1 MPPRDKLKKLTKYNK
16 KDMRKRFKF
25 LFCLMLALMA
35 SITSVKA
42 DYWQLRVKAVLASG
56 EPATSYVSAGGCCSA
71 PEPTSSDY
79 TMPAPVNNWY
89 SDNPDTYLKATPRN
103 GEEFMGWYEDEA
115 CTRQFY
121 TSQTGNAYGAKM
133 SFVSH
138 AAAAA
143 DVQITTV
150 YALFSVPAVNFSTLG
165 EAPTTGNYYLYGV
178 GYNGLAGLYE
188 YSDGKVVRGYKDPNQ
203 AVLYTLTFSSA
214 TNFTISCVDE
224 GVTKYVN
231 KDGTYIKPE
240 TFPEKILEDKG
251 DGTYMVNLNNGHS
264 SGYTWWE
271 MESSGRADY
280 EQKNTTTTYQRWMFI
295 PEATYNNL
303 VSVESL
309 RETGS
314 ITINSAPTASGTTN
328 VKFNVSDIGPIAAF
342 DCAITAGDDGNFVL
356 GTPTRSD
363 NVITVP
369 VTYTAHNV
377 HSGISTPIA
386 MATVT
391 LTAKNEAA
399 SSASGQVPVYV
410 DLQPK
415 FGLNVMELDW
425 SYDGETL
432 VETYYAGMEVAA
444 SKRARLQDKLIKND
458 AQTTGV
464 AADFATWTATIT
476 GTNADQFKFANGT
489 RTVSEPYTPELL
501 DVIFAPTATGDFT
514 ATLHI
519 VTSYTDANS
528 NELTDTHDI
537 TLRGKALDVSYIH
550 FAANGNETASDNETH
565 NFGDIIG
572 TNTQVVTA
580 ELGKHGVSNLT
591 KVWNDPDGVFEFDVN
606 SVDLTKSN
614 QTLTFRAH
622 RQSPVTTATN
632 HTATLTVSGDG
643 TEGPVSG
650 VLTLTYQALPLL
662 TPTVTWNWSTIGEY
676 KTASDPVTTNSDG
689 AWTLTKTA
697 GDKVTY
703 NAEEKT
709 ATVPYLHHEP
719 GLSATF
725 ALSIP
730 QTDTYAAFN
739 NTYTSTINAAAPADI
754 YINSAENFSTYVEG
768 NSWVT
773 YDASKNSVHISIDN
787 AYFKWSGQSTFEFD
801 YIGATR
807 TNTFKE
813 VYSDNSTRTIY
824 SESMAAGHYEL
835 AVSPDIVKLHLYG
848 SNDFANVH
856 YYEKDAIEVDYDR
869 VILIN
874 DNGVINSLDLTCTFA
889 KQAVNVTLSPAAQ
902 TYFELQS
909 TGKSSGSSLYFGAE
923 DGLAPAQAIN
933 KVITVAMKEGADAA
947 AAAAASESG
956 DCWITFGDTYT
967 YNHFEFNMP
976 LLLRDAY
983 DVTFKHHAHGSYTV
997 TYEDDGV
1004 AHSVASADYV
1014 KHMTSIAPEHCTV
1027 TISAPTPAAGYKFQ
1041 GWKIN
1046 DQIVSC
1052 KASITKMFDEAT
1064 TVEPVF
1070 GEVEGAFKIDAAYF
1084 DDLTEAL
1091 TVAGCIVEQNP
1102 VVTLMKDTLLSVP
1115 ATYTVPAGVTL
1126 LIPYKD
1132 NYYELETSPEMVIA
1146 TAETLYAY
1154 RTMTL
1159 REGVNFICNGNICV
1173 GGKIMAAGGG
1183 NKSAYVTGGCG
1194 VINMVHG
1201 GHIEVNDGGNLYC
1214 WGFIKGQDMDQGN
1227 NTVGT
1232 GTVTANNG
1240 AKIWENFYLGDWR
1253 GGTAT
1258 SNIYFEREEKM
1269 LFPFQSYSIQNIE
1282 IPTTYKYGS
1291 KLMSTMA
1298 VHTGYGDPMFTVATI
1313 GSDQALFLLQ
1323 DEESIVRKW
1332 YDPTTDLSCF
1342 ELNGTA
1348 LLGSLILNLPFVG
1361 DFDSGDCNLP
1371 ISNSMHVMIANCN
1384 MTLAKPL
1391 TVQAGAVLEI
1401 KNTATV
1407 NLVAPIHLFDVDEWG
1422 LYIHNYYFR
1431 SFNILTSHKDRG
1443 AENSKAGLDDAKF
1456 IIDGTLNVKN
1466 GMGYIYSTTGGADLM
1481 GNGGGVITFEG
1492 ALPDAGTLWQV
1503 NVLSGSPYITWVE
1516 NPENAANLHNE
1527 DDSYTRSIGYATF
1540 YNINGRWY
1548 HEEDKDEQ
1556 EDHTYWFTYMD
1567 NGNDGEDV
1575 GTNAVYSH
1583 DKTGL
1588 EAREKWFNVDAD
1600 ENCADWWIGQADGNH
1615 YNYTYLNAWHQF
1627 MATETPSVFSG
1638 SNNKLY
1644 AQDECSWSEM
1654 GEVDEN
1660 CLYTFIENEQEVKK
1674 ALVNGHFI
1682 PLESN
1687 GYDPAY
1693 HAVAN
1698 AEQYYIC
1705 FAGCNWHEATPYI
1718 GELKA
1723 YTIVED
1729 AKELIYIWFNN
1740 DWLHVE
1746 REEPFFYTADE
1757 VTNVKTYYDYV
1768 DGEWQIA
1775 TPFVRVEDAMETR
1788 EFYMLKEA
1796 LNVAQLKKN
1805 VTITILR
1812 DVHADM
1818 TAYTFADLN
1827 TNCTLD
1833 LNGHVM
1839 DMTISGSGT
1848 TEVKMFAINMGTGT
1862 FTITDNSEYQLG
1874 EFRLHANPNTET
1886 QSKRWHGIYL
1896 TAGELEINAGKVYVE
1911 DLFTY
1916 TSTSNAGMASGVTI
1930 AAGQK
1935 FTLDGNGE
1943 VEAKATYA
1951 TYGVHLAAST
1961 TTTGKTYIKDG
1972 TITATTT
1979 STTSAIGLYIGSGTA
1994 YVSGGTINALT
2005 QTNTSRG
2012 IYVEGSASNYIGH
2025 LEMTGGTVNAT
2036 ATTTT
2041 AIGIYVG
2048 GTYSFN
2054 ATKPNTIKATFR
2066 GEANISGGT
2075 INSES
2080 LGTTTAYGV
2089 QSLGTTT
2096 ITGGTFNVKTKTTT
2110 CEGLLVQDG
2119 TTTISDS
2126 AVFNV
2131 NATTTTAYGIYAN
2144 GATPADK
2151 TGRPYN
2157 PVVTVNGGTFNVSTL
2172 GTTTCYGIIVNG
2184 ATRAITSTASGYYA
2198 GNYASAGTVIV
2209 NDGVFNV
2216 TAKTKTVYGANVG
2229 ALKTVA
2235 DATSYDPATANPKC
2249 TINGGY
2255 FKLAGTSGVNVL
2267 ATTATTDNQKVN
2279 GGYFSHSG
2287 NLATYANP
2295 QSKVVVT
2302 LPKTDPNYPTYKYEV
2317 ATGYTITFMDGETVL
2332 QSNNQKAGTA
2342 AVYSATEPTK
2352 ANTETNSYIFDGW
2365 ATEADGEVVYAKGT
2379 ALPEVTAD
2387 ATYYAHFEETTLK
2400 CKVTFNANGGTCATE
2415 FVYVTPGEKLNT
2427 AISAL
2432 PYATR
2437 TGYTQKGNTSTA
2449 ACWYTTKTGSTK
2461 VKLTNVISA
2470 DVTYYA
2476 QWTAIKHNLTWELGE
2491 GVVTTAGQVGSSTV
2505 FPDVDATGTQTYNLS
2520 YAAAIKAP
2528 VVERTGYTF
2537 INWGV
2542 PTVAATMPLEDLT
2555 YTAQWSPNTNTAY
2568 VVKHF
2573 KQNLDGTYPE
2583 EPTEID
2589 ELTGTSDTYVTP
2601 NTKSYAGYITPA
2613 KQTVQILADG
2623 SQVLNYEYSCI
2634 GYTITFDANGGTC
2647 GTTSADV
2654 KHGAT
2659 LTLPVATREGV
2670 GNLTYEFDGWFTKAV
2685 GGDQITA
2692 STIIQRNIGTL
2703 YAHWTE
2709 IEEPMP
2715 DIVAENG
2722 ETITIDDDYIATQ
2735 GTNEVTNLI
2744 IENGGS
2750 VTVTANIEVDNL
2762 YLEGADATSGQLL
2775 AAPNKVTATNAYY
2788 DHTFNE
2794 TVRHWRAFGVPWMVN
2809 LDATPIKEV
2818 KNQAGD
2824 PVSRTLVLGRDYDII
2839 YYNGAKRAAQG
2850 AGTHCWEF
2858 VNEGSHILQPGKCYM
2873 IAFNSNVG
2881 TLRFTKSY
2889 GAPVVFNGTMNVAAN
2904 TADDAANSG
2913 INAIANPMTYH
2924 TTMDAGPTT
2933 AQVHNGGLIGEDEYI
2948 LYNIEDKKFV
2958 VGKAVYVQVDAA
2970 QPVVINVAGEAGDMT
2985 IAAAPKRN
2993 AQRVTEKRYLSL
3005 NDYYAVAI
3013 QGTNETRAGHLYVL
3027 PEEDKTDEY
3036 VIGHDL
3042 AKMGMSASA
3051 SQIWVK
3057 RYGVNLCMHTAEP
3070 IDGVTEIPVNIYAPA
3085 AGEYTITNDQS
3096 PMTNDNY
3103 AVYLTL
3109 NGEAIW
3115 NLSNSP
3121 YTLTLNKGIVNSYGL
3136 RISARAPQVTTGI
3149 DEAVVDAK
3157 GETQKVLINN
3167 KVYIIRGNE
3176 VYTVDGRVVK

>member
-1 MPPRDKLKKLTKYNK
+1 MMKKSVRLLMMLFAVIASTMSVYATNYWKIRVVAVNPEGGSGQVFTCTWSERSSVTKTWSADYT
-16 KDMRKRFKF
+16 
-25 LFCLMLALMA
+25 
-35 SITSVKA
+35 SSVKSS
-42 DYWQLRVKAVLASG
+42 SG
-56 EPATSYVSAGGCCSA
+56 
-71 PEPTSSDY
+71 
-79 TMPAPVNNWY
+79 
-89 SDNPDTYLKATPRN
+89 NPDFMLYAQCGTDV
-103 GEEFMGWYEDEA
+103 EFMGWFKDEA
-115 CTRQFY
+115 CTQSLSSSTEYNCYGSSATFVNMS
-121 TSQTGNAYGAKM
+121 TSE
-133 SFVSH
+133 
-138 AAAAA
+138 A
-143 DVQITTV
+143 DAPATPV
-150 YALFSVPAVNFSTLG
+150 YAKFGKVAVDWSTLA
-165 EAPTTGNYYLYGV
+165 EAPTTGNYYLFGV

-188 YSDGKVVRGYKDPNQ
+188 YSDGKVVCGTKDPNF

-214 TNFTISCVDE
+214 TNFTISCEDE
-224 GVTKYVN
+224 GETKYVN
-231 KDGTYIKPE
+231 KNGTYIKPE
-240 TFPEKILEDKG
+240 ASPEKTLEAKG

-271 MESSGRADY
+271 MQTSSYSAGKATNSTKNESAPS
-280 EQKNTTTTYQRWMFI
+280 QRWMFV
-295 PEATYNNL
+295 PETAYKNL

-309 RETGS
+309 KETGS
-314 ITINSAPTASGTTN
+314 ITIDATPTSSGTTN
-328 VKFNVSDIGPIAAF
+328 VKFNVSEIGPVSAF
-342 DCAITAGDDGNFVL
+342 DCTLSGGDDNFEL
-356 GTPTRSD
+356 GTPTRSG

-369 VTYTAHNV
+369 VTYAAQNV
-377 HSGISTPIA
+377 HSGTSTPKST
-386 MATVT
+386 ATVT

-399 SSASGQVPVYV
+399 SSASGLVPAYV
-410 DLQPK
+410 NLSPQ
-415 FGLNVMELDW
+415 FALNVTELDW
-425 SYDGETL
+425 SYDGDDL

-444 SKRARLQDKLIKND
+444 SQRARLQNKLIYD
-458 AQTTGV
+458 PAQTTGV
-464 AADFATWTATIT
+464 AANFATWTATII
-476 GTNADQFKFANGT
+476 GDDADQFKFANGT
-489 RTVSEPYTPELL
+489 QTVSGPYTPDLL
-501 DVIFAPTATGDFT
+501 DVIFAPTKTSEASV

-519 VTSYTDANS
+519 VTSYMDAMNVTY
-528 NELTDTHDI
+528 NCTRDI
-537 TLRGKALDVSYIH
+537 ALYGKSLDVSYIQ
-550 FAANGNETASDNETH
+550 FAANGNETASDNESYSY
-565 NFGDIIG
+565 GDIIG
-572 TNTQVVTA
+572 TNTQTVTA
-580 ELGKHGVSNLT
+580 ELGIHGVSNLT
-591 KVWNDPDGVFEFDVN
+591 KVWSDPDGVFEFDVN
-606 SVDLTKSN
+606 SIDFSKDHQV
-614 QTLTFRAH
+614 LTFNAH
-622 RQSPVTTATN
+622 RPTPVTTATN
-632 HTATLTVSGDG
+632 HTATLTISGIG
-643 TEGPVSG
+643 SEGPISA
-650 VLTLTYQALPLL
+650 VLTLTYQAMPLL
-662 TPTVTWNWSTIGEY
+662 TPEVTWKWEHITEN
-676 KTASDPVTTNSDG
+676 TAISNPLTTTSDG
-689 AWTLTKTA
+689 AWTLTKLT
-697 GDKVTY
+697 GDMVTY
-703 NAEEKT
+703 NAEAKT
-709 ATVPYLHHEP
+709 GTVAYMHHEP
-719 GLSATF
+719 ATATF
-725 ALSIP
+725 AFSIT
-730 QTDTYAAFN
+730 QTDTYAAMSE
-739 NTYTSTINAAAPADI
+739 TYTATVSPYPEEIHLTT
-754 YINSAENFSTYVEG
+754 SAQFNDPNFMSHTSWETFDESKHEMYV
-768 NSWVT
+768 
-773 YDASKNSVHISIDN
+773 D
-787 AYFKWSGQSTFEFD
+787 
-801 YIGATR
+801 
-807 TNTFKE
+807 
-813 VYSDNSTRTIY
+813 YSDNVDFFLNGHSMMSFSYHDKGTTTWTITEFFSDNSSNVAY
-824 SESMAAGHYEL
+824 SGRSFSEGYNEFSFNPTA
-835 AVSPDIVKLHLYG
+835 VKLRIRG
-848 SNDFANVH
+848 SGSGAYFTDVRFFDTDIITA
-856 YYEKDAIEVDYDR
+856 DYDK
-869 VILIN
+869 VVLIN
-874 DNGVINSLDLTCTFA
+874 DNGTIHDLAVTATFA
-889 KQAVNVTLSPAAQ
+889 NTYSATVALNAAAQ
-902 TYFELQS
+902 PYFELQ
-909 TGKSSGSSLYFGAE
+909 TPGKASGASIVFDNNDL
-923 DGLAPAQAIN
+923 GLGQVKD
-933 KVITVAMKEGADAA
+933 KVITIALKEGADAA
-947 AAAAASESG
+947 AAAAATAG
-956 DCWITFGDTYT
+956 NACQVTFGDNYT
-967 YNHFEFNMP
+967 YNHHEFSLP
-976 LLLRDAY
+976 VTLIDAY
-983 DVTFKHHAHGSYTV
+983 DVTYKKHAHGTYTV
-997 TYEDDGV
+997 TYADDTEHPQTV
-1004 AHSVASADYV
+1004 SSADFV
-1014 KHMTSIAPEHCTV
+1014 KHMTSIAPEHTTV
-1027 TISAPTPAAGYKFQ
+1027 TISAPTPASGYVFQ

-1046 DQIVSC
+1046 DQLVSC
-1052 KASITKMFDEAT
+1052 KASITKVLDEAT

-1091 TVAGCIVEQNP
+1091 TVAGCIAEQNP

-1159 REGVNFICNGNICV
+1159 GEGVNFICNGNICV

-1227 NTVGT
+1227 NTQGT

-1407 NLVAPIHLFDVDEWG
+1407 DLIAPIHMFDVDEWG

-1443 AENSKAGLDDAKF
+1443 AENSKAGLDDAKV
-1456 IIDGTLNVKN
+1456 IIDGTLNIKS
-1466 GMGYIYSTTGGADLM
+1466 GQGAIYATTGGANLM
-1481 GNGGGVITFEG
+1481 SNGGGVINFEG
-1492 ALPDAGTLWQV
+1492 ALPTDNGPLWQV

-1516 NPENAANLHNE
+1516 NPEAAANLHNE
-1527 DDSYTRSIGYATF
+1527 DDSYTRSIGYAKF

-1548 HEEDKDEQ
+1548 HEEDKDEL

-1567 NGNDGEDV
+1567 NGNTGEDV

-1588 EAREKWFNVDAD
+1588 EAREKWYNVDAD

-1627 MATETPSVFSG
+1627 IATETPNVYSG

-1660 CLYTFIENEQEVKK
+1660 CLYTFVENEQEVKK

-1705 FAGCNWHEATPYI
+1705 FAGCNWHEATPYS
-1718 GELKA
+1718 GENKA
-1723 YTIVED
+1723 YTIHPED
-1729 AKELIYIWFNN
+1729 EDLHYIWFNN
-1740 DWLHVE
+1740 DWLNVE

-1757 VTNVKTYYDYV
+1757 LTNVKTYYDYV
-1768 DGEWQIA
+1768 DGEWVVA

-1796 LNVAQLKKN
+1796 LNVAQLKKD

-1818 TAYTFADLN
+1818 TAYTFNDLN

-1848 TEVKMFAINMGTGT
+1848 TEVKMFSINMGSGK
-1862 FTITDNSEYQLG
+1862 FTITDNSEYKLG
-1874 EFRLHANPNTET
+1874 EWRIHAAPTTAT
-1886 QSKRWHGIYL
+1886 QSKRWHGVYV
-1896 TAGELEINAGKVYVE
+1896 AGGELEINNGKVYVE
-1911 DLFTY
+1911 DMFTY
-1916 TSTSNAGMASGVTI
+1916 TSTSNSGIVSGITI
-1930 AAGQK
+1930 AAGKK
-1935 FTLDGNGE
+1935 FTLNDGEIE
-1943 VEAKATYA
+1943 VKSPYA
-1951 TYGVHLAAST
+1951 PYGVHMAAST
-1961 TTTGKTYIKDG
+1961 GTTSLAYIKGG
-1972 TITATTT
+1972 TITATST
-1979 STTSAIGLYIGSGTA
+1979 STTSTIGLYIGSGTA
-1994 YVSGGTINALT
+1994 YVSGGTINA
-2005 QTNTSRG
+2005 NTKTTTARG

-2041 AIGIYVG
+2041 SIGIYVG
-2048 GTYSFN
+2048 GAYTFN
-2054 ATKPNTIKATFR
+2054 NTKPNTIKATFR

-2075 INSES
+2075 INAES
-2080 LGTTTAYGV
+2080 KGTTTSYAI
-2089 QSLGTTT
+2089 QSLGTTE
-2096 ITGGTFNVKTKTTT
+2096 ITGGTFNAKTKTTT
-2110 CEGLLVQDG
+2110 AEGIFAQDG
-2119 TTTISDS
+2119 TVTVSGD

-2131 NATTTTAYGIYAN
+2131 TATTTTAYGIYAN

-2184 ATRAITSTASGYYA
+2184 ATRKITSTSSGYYA

-2216 TAKTKTVYGANVG
+2216 TAKTKTVFAANVG
-2229 ALKTVA
+2229 AA
-2235 DATSYDPATANPKC
+2235 ATQSGATGYDPATANPKC

-2267 ATTATTDNQKVN
+2267 ATTATTDNQKVY

-2287 NLATYANP
+2287 NLATYAATPN
-2295 QSKVVVT
+2295 QVITLTSK
-2302 LPKTDPNYPTYKYEV
+2302 DANYPTYKYKV
-2317 ATGYTITFMDGETVL
+2317 AEAYAVTFMNGETVL
-2332 QSNNQKAGTA
+2332 QTGLQEINEPTIYA
-2342 AVYSATEPTK
+2342 AAEPTK

-2379 ALPEVTAD
+2379 ALPDVTAD
-2387 ATYYAHFEETTLK
+2387 ATYYAHFNETTLK
-2400 CKVTFNANGGTCATE
+2400 YKVTFNANGGTCATE
-2415 FVYVTPGEKLNT
+2415 FVYVDRGAKLNT

-2449 ACWYTTKTGSTK
+2449 ACWYTSKTGSTK

-2476 QWTAIKHNLTWELGE
+2476 QWTAIKHNLTWELGDA
-2491 GVVTTAGQVGSSTV
+2491 VVTTAGQVGSSTV
-2505 FPDVDATGTQTYNLS
+2505 FPAVDATGTQTYNLG

-2528 VVERTGYTF
+2528 VVARIGYTF
-2537 INWGV
+2537 KAWT
-2542 PTVAATMPLEDLT
+2542 PTPAATMPLEDVT
-2555 YTAQWSPNTNTAY
+2555 YTATWTPNTNTPY
-2568 VVKHF
+2568 QVLHK
-2573 KQNLDGTYPE
+2573 KQNLANLE
-2583 EPTEID
+2583 EYITVDEDTED
-2589 ELTGTSDTYVTP
+2589 KTGTTATYVTP
-2601 NTKSYAGYITPA
+2601 ATKSYIGYVTPA
-2613 KQTVQILADG
+2613 TQTVQIAADG
-2623 SQVLNYEYSCI
+2623 SLVVEYLYDLI

-2647 GTTSADV
+2647 GTASADV

-2659 LTLPVATREGV
+2659 LTLPIATREGV
-2670 GNLTYEFDGWFTKAV
+2670 GNISYEFAGWFTKAV

-2709 IEEPMP
+2709 IEEAMP
-2715 DIVAENG
+2715 DIIAENG
-2722 ETITIDDDYIATQ
+2722 ESITIDDDYITTQ

-2744 IENGGS
+2744 IENGGT
-2750 VTVTANIEVDNL
+2750 VTVTANIVVDNL
-2762 YLEGADATSGQLL
+2762 YLEGTDNTSGQLM

-2788 DHTFNE
+2788 DYAFNE

-2809 LDATPIKEV
+2809 LDANPLKEV
-2818 KNQAGD
+2818 KNQAGET
-2824 PVSRTLVLGRDYDII
+2824 VNRTLVLGSDYDIV
-2839 YYNGAKRAAQG
+2839 YYNGAKRAAEG
-2850 AGTHCWEF
+2850 PGSSCWEW
-2858 VNEGSHILQPGKCYM
+2858 VKNGSHMLQPGKCYM

-2881 TLRFTKSY
+2881 TLRFAKAY

-2904 TADDAANSG
+2904 TADDPANAG

-2924 TTMDAGPTT
+2924 ATMDAGPIT
-2933 AQVHNGGLIGEDEYI
+2933 AQVHNGGLIGEDDYI

-2970 QPVVINVAGEAGDMT
+2970 QSVVIENAGSKGVIT
-2985 IAAAPKRN
+2985 PAAAPKRN
-2993 AQRVTEKRYLSL
+2993 AQRVTDKRYLSL
-3005 NDYYAVAI
+3005 DDYYTVAI
-3013 QGTNETRAGHLYVL
+3013 QGANETSAAKVYVL
-3027 PEEDKTDEY
+3027 PEEDKADEY

-3042 AKMGMSASA
+3042 AKMGMSASR

-3057 RYGVNLCMHTAEP
+3057 EYGVNLCMHTAAP
-3070 IDGVTEIPVNIYAPA
+3070 FDGVTEIPVKLYAPV
-3085 AGEYTITNDQS
+3085 AGEYSITNVQS
-3096 PMTNDNY
+3096 PITNEDY
-3103 AVYLTL
+3103 TVYLTRD
-3109 NGEAIW
+3109 GEAIW

-3121 YTLTLNKGIVNSYGL
+3121 YSMTLSSGTNSNYGL
-3136 RISARAPQVTTGI
+3136 RISAKVPQVTTGI
-3149 DEAVVDAK
+3149 DEAIIDAQ
-3157 GETQKVLINN
+3157 GETRKVLIND
-3167 KVYIIRGNE
+3167 KVYIIRGDKA
-3176 VYTVDGRVVK
+3176 YSIDGQTAK